1 MKLSRPDDPLRP
13 RPEIKAAVE
22 SIAERGEVARRI
34 LLEAEGMVR
43 PRQAG
48 LKIAKQGIDPVK
60 LGHRQAGLELD
71 GVHGHGVI
79 LHLEAI
85 RMYNN
90 SARRHKRKPG

>member
-1 MKLSRPDDPLRP
+1 
-13 RPEIKAAVE
+13 
-22 SIAERGEVARRI
+22 
-34 LLEAEGMVR
+34 
-43 PRQAG
+43 
-48 LKIAKQGIDPVK
+48 VK